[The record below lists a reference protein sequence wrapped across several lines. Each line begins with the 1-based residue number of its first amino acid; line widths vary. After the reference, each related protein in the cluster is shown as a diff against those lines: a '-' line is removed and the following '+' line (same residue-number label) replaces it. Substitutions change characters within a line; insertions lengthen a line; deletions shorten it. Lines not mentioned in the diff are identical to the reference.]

1 MKTILKV
8 MTCGNVDDG
17 KSTLMGRLLFDSGLI
32 LKDQSAH
39 AVNSRGEF
47 DYSLL
52 FDGLS
57 AEQEQNITIDVS
69 YKYFYLNEQKII
81 IADCPGH
88 IEFIRNMATAAS
100 NSDAALLVIDVTK
113 GITDQTVRHLQILKF
128 FQITKL
134 VVAINKMDL
143 INYNE
148 ESFHRIVNELK
159 KYISSG
165 DFGQIDYLP
174 VSAVTGEGLCSKSLK
189 MKNISLKSLSDVI
202 FQPINPTRA
211 DTGTVLLVQGI
222 HLHEGKR
229 YLQLQR
235 VSGKLKPSLQ
245 LEKAGSETG
254 QKIDL
259 EAQSSFSSD
268 TNILTMLLRSD
279 AEMSRGDVL
288 VEQQNQVDV
297 AQSFNAQLICL
308 QKIEAGKNY
317 IIKLG
322 FQQIEATF
330 ENLNPLESSLDLIY
344 DATGFFHQKKIVQK
358 AGILSEFIVIDRIN
372 YQTVAVGFI
381 RSSSSSNRNAKF
393 ESVQRSHRQQKNGH
407 KSFVIWFSGLSGAG
421 KTTLAQRLEKELFSN
436 YFQSYLL
443 DADQVRSGLSK
454 DLDFSMQARNENI
467 RRLAEVAKI
476 LSDSGQITIV
486 TAITPLES
494 QRELIKQI
502 LGDSLYHIHL
512 STPLSVCEKRDI
524 KGLYQKARA
533 GLIPHMTG
541 ISSPFE
547 DSKTSDLQID
557 TSQMNIDQAVSL
569 IYQKISKIF

>member
-1 MKTILKV
+1 

-17 KSTLMGRLLFDSGLI
+17 KSTLMGRLLFDAGLI

-39 AVNSRGEF
+39 AVNSRGET

-100 NSDAALLVIDVTK
+100 NSDTAVLVIDVTK

-128 FQITKL
+128 FQISKL

-143 INYNE
+143 VNYDE
-148 ESFHRIVNELK
+148 ESFNRIVNELK
-159 KYISSG
+159 KCISSS

-189 MKNISLKSLSDVI
+189 MKNISQKSLSDVI

-211 DTGTVLLVQGI
+211 DIGTVLLVQGI
-222 HLHEGKR
+222 HLYEGKR

-235 VSGKLKPSLQ
+235 VSGKLKPFLQ
-245 LEKAGSETG
+245 LEKAGSQMG

-268 TNILTMLLRSD
+268 SNILSMLLRSD
-279 AEMSRGDVL
+279 VEMSRGDVL
-288 VEQQNQVDV
+288 VEQQNQINV
-297 AQSFNAQLICL
+297 AQSFAAQIVCL
-308 QKIEAGKNY
+308 QKIEVGKNY

-322 FQQIEATF
+322 FQQTEATF
-330 ENLNPLESSLDLIY
+330 ENLIPQEASLNLIC
-344 DATGFFHQKKIVQK
+344 DATGFFHQKQIVQT
-358 AGILSEFIVIDRIN
+358 AGVLSQFVLIDRIN
-372 YQTVAVGFI
+372 YQTVAVGFV
-381 RSSSSSNRNAKF
+381 RSISSSNRNAKF

-436 YFQSYLL
+436 NMQAYLL
-443 DADQVRSGLSK
+443 DADQVRSGLNK
-454 DLDFSMQARNENI
+454 DLDFSIEARNENI
-467 RRLAEVAKI
+467 RRMAEVAKI

-494 QRELIKQI
+494 QRELIKKT
-502 LGDSLYHIHL
+502 LGDTLFHIHL
-512 STPLSVCEKRDI
+512 TTPLSVCEKRDI

-547 DSKTSDLQID
+547 DSNTSDLQID
-557 TSQMNIDQAVSL
+557 TSQIDIEKAVSL